1 MVNFASL
8 GLGQQ
13 VLTGQVI
20 LVTGGARGI
29 GAEAAR
35 TMAMLGAN
43 VVLADLS
50 ATGESVAE
58 AIRQAGGSAHFVP
71 VDIGT
76 EAGVAALVASAERR
90 FGAIDGVLNSAARL
104 KVDTVVDGAIDDW
117 DQTYSANLRGPVL
130 VAKHTLPGM
139 LARGRGTFMSLISL
153 EGMPFM
159 GAYCAQKMGL
169 RSMMLSL
176 GKEVPAGQGVSVFS
190 VVPGSVETPLLHEI
204 AHEMARRFGI
214 PVADVL
220 VSLASN
226 PGYDGLVPVAHAGAA
241 LAWFMV
247 NATQF
252 HGQVVDGYLPLSR
265 AGVIDVG
272 RQNRAEPATASTEHP
287 VPNPEFE
294 LQELLKIN
302 RSLENRIDE
311 RTRELRQLSEALQ
324 LESTRLRETN
334 ERLEQLSYEDAL
346 TGLANR
352 RYFDQTLAR
361 EFLRLGRHKA
371 QCSLIMVD
379 MDHFKAFNDSA
390 GHVAGDDCLRRIGAV
405 LRSVCMRASD
415 LAARYGG
422 EEFAVILPE
431 TSGAEASV
439 LAEYIRLAIAALQI
453 IHPDPLVAQHV
464 TASIGVATASV
475 ASLESAVALVTMA
488 DDKLYRAKAAGRNQV
503 MATVSA

>member
-1 MVNFASL
+1 MLNFASL

-35 TMAMLGAN
+35 TMAQLGAN

-50 ATGESVAE
+50 ATGEAVAE
-58 AIRQAGGSAHFVP
+58 AIRQAGGSAHFVA

-76 EAGVAALVASAERR
+76 EDGVADLVAAAERR
-90 FGAIDGVLNSAARL
+90 FGPIGGVLNSAARL
-104 KVDTVVDGAIDDW
+104 KMDTVIDGAIDDW
-117 DQTYSANLRGPVL
+117 DQTYRANLRGPVL
-130 VAKHTLPGM
+130 LAKHTLPGM
-139 LARGRGTFMSLISL
+139 LARRHGVFMSLISL

-159 GAYCAQKMGL
+159 GAYCAQKVGL

-190 VVPGSVETPLLHEI
+190 VVPGSVETPLVHEI
-204 AHEMARRFGI
+204 VHEMARRFGI
-214 PVADVL
+214 SVADVL
-220 VSLASN
+220 LSVARN
-226 PGYDGLVPVAHAGAA
+226 PGYDGLVPVAHVGAA

-247 NATQF
+247 HAAQF

-272 RQNRAEPATASTEHP
+272 RQSGAEPATPTTEHP

-311 RTRELRQLSEALQ
+311 RTRELRQ
-324 LESTRLRETN
+324 TN

-352 RYFDQTLAR
+352 RYFDQTMVR
-361 EFLRLGRHKA
+361 EFQRLGRLKA

-379 MDHFKAFNDSA
+379 IDHFKAFNDGA

-439 LAEYIRLAIAALQI
+439 LAERIRLGIAELQI
-453 IHPDPLVAQHV
+453 AHPDPLAAQHV
-464 TASIGVATASV
+464 TASFGVATAFV
-475 ASLESAVALVTMA
+475 AELTSAVVLVSLA
-488 DDKLYRAKAAGRNQV
+488 DDQLYRAKAAGRNQV

>member
-1 MVNFASL
+1 MNFASL
-8 GLGQQ
+8 GLGPQ

-20 LVTGGARGI
+20 LITGGARGI
-29 GAEAAR
+29 GAESAR
-35 TMAMLGAN
+35 TMARLGAK

-50 ATGESVAE
+50 ATGEAVAE
-58 AIRQAGGSAHFVP
+58 AIRQAGGSAHFVA

-76 EAGVAALVASAERR
+76 EAGVAELVAAAERR

-104 KVDTVVDGAIDDW
+104 KMDTVLDGPIDDW

-130 VAKHTLPGM
+130 LAKHTLPGM

-190 VVPGSVETPLLHEI
+190 VVPGSVDTPLAQEI

-214 PVADVL
+214 PVSDVL
-220 VSLASN
+220 VSLARN
-226 PGYDGLVPVAHAGAA
+226 PGYDGLVPVAHVGAA

-272 RQNRAEPATASTEHP
+272 RQNGAETAAAPTEHP
-287 VPNPEFE
+287 VPNPELE

-324 LESTRLRETN
+324 LESARLRETN

-352 RYFDQTLAR
+352 RYFDQAMAR
-361 EFLRLGRHKA
+361 EFLRLGRHRA
-371 QCSLIMVD
+371 LCSLIMVD
-379 MDHFKAFNDSA
+379 IDHFKAFNDSA
-390 GHVAGDDCLRRIGAV
+390 GHVAGDDCLRRVGAV
-405 LRSVCMRASD
+405 LRAVCMRASD

-439 LAEYIRLAIAALQI
+439 LAERIRLAIAALQI
-453 IHPDPLVAQHV
+453 AHPDPLVAQHV

-475 ASLESAVALVTMA
+475 ASLDSAVALVTMA
-488 DDKLYRAKAAGRNQV
+488 DEQLYRAKAAGRNRL
-503 MATVSA
+503 MAAVSP

>member
-1 MVNFASL
+1 LLNDALLGMAPQSL
-8 GLGQQ
+8 K
-13 VLTGQVI
+13 GQVI
-20 LVTGGARGI
+20 LVTGAARGI

-35 TMAMLGAN
+35 TMAMLGAD

-50 ATGESVAE
+50 ATGEAVAE
-58 AIRQAGGSAHFVP
+58 TICQAGGSAHFVA

-76 EAGVAALVASAERR
+76 ETGVADLVAAAERR
-90 FGAIDGVLNSAARL
+90 FGAIDGLLNSAARL
-104 KVDTVVDGAIDDW
+104 KMDTVVAGAIDDW
-117 DQTYSANLRGPVL
+117 DQTYRANLRGPVL
-130 VAKHTLPGM
+130 LAKHTLPGM

-190 VVPGSVETPLLHEI
+190 VVPGSVETPLAHEI

-220 VSLASN
+220 VSLARN

-272 RQNRAEPATASTEHP
+272 RQNGAEPATASTEHP

-324 LESTRLRETN
+324 LESARLRETN

-352 RYFDQTLAR
+352 RYFDQTLAC

-431 TSGAEASV
+431 TSAAEASV
-439 LAEYIRLAIAALQI
+439 LAERIRLAIAALQI
-453 IHPDPLVAQHV
+453 THPGPLVAQHV
-464 TASIGVATASV
+464 TASIGVATAFV
-475 ASLESAVALVTMA
+475 AELASPVALVTMA
-488 DDKLYRAKAAGRNQV
+488 DDQLYRAKAAGRNQV

>member
-1 MVNFASL
+1 MLNFASL
-8 GLGQQ
+8 GLGPK

-20 LVTGGARGI
+20 LVTGAARGI

-35 TMAMLGAN
+35 TMAMLGAK

-50 ATGESVAE
+50 ATGEAVAE
-58 AIRQAGGSAHFVP
+58 AIRQAGGSAQFVP

-76 EAGVAALVASAERR
+76 DAGVADLVAAAERR
-90 FGAIDGVLNSAARL
+90 FGVIDGVLNSAARL
-104 KVDTVVDGAIDDW
+104 KMDTVVDGAIDDW

-130 VAKHTLPGM
+130 LAKHTLPGM

-190 VVPGSVETPLLHEI
+190 VVPGSVETPLAHEI

-220 VSLASN
+220 VSLARN

-272 RQNRAEPATASTEHP
+272 RPNGAEPATASTEHP

-324 LESTRLRETN
+324 LESARLRETN

-431 TSGAEASV
+431 TSAAEAGV
-439 LAEYIRLAIAALQI
+439 LAERIRLAIAALHI
-453 IHPDPLVAQHV
+453 THPDPLVAQHV
-464 TASIGVATASV
+464 TASIGVATAFV
-475 ASLESAVALVTMA
+475 ASLDSAVALVTLA
-488 DDKLYRAKAAGRNQV
+488 DEQLYRAKAAGRNQV

>member
-1 MVNFASL
+1 L
-8 GLGQQ
+8 EQQ
-13 VLTGQVI
+13 AMTGQVI
-20 LVTGGARGI
+20 LVTGAARGI

-35 TMAMLGAN
+35 TMALLGAN

-50 ATGESVAE
+50 ATGETVAE
-58 AIRQAGGSAHFVP
+58 AVRQAGGSAHFVA

-76 EAGVAALVASAERR
+76 ETGVADLVAAAERR
-90 FGAIDGVLNSAARL
+90 FGVIDGVLNSAARL
-104 KVDTVVDGAIDDW
+104 KMDTVVEGAIDDW

-130 VAKHTLPGM
+130 LAKHTLPGM
-139 LARGRGTFMSLISL
+139 IARKRGTFMSLISL

-190 VVPGSVETPLLHEI
+190 VVPGSVETPLAHEI
-204 AHEMARRFGI
+204 AQEMARRFGI
-214 PVADVL
+214 SVEDVL
-220 VSLASN
+220 VSLARN

-265 AGVIDVG
+265 AGIIDVG
-272 RQNRAEPATASTEHP
+272 RQSGAKLAKESSDHP
-287 VPNPEFE
+287 VPNPELE
-294 LQELLKIN
+294 LEELLKIN

-324 LESTRLRETN
+324 AESSRLRQTN

-361 EFLRLGRHKA
+361 EFQRLRRQQA

-379 MDHFKAFNDSA
+379 VDHFKAFNDSA
-390 GHVAGDDCLRRIGAV
+390 GHVAGDECLRRIGAV
-405 LRSVCMRASD
+405 LHSVCMRTSD

-422 EEFAVILPE
+422 EEFAVILPG

-439 LAEYIRLAIAALQI
+439 LAERIRLAIAALQI
-453 IHPDPLVAQHV
+453 THPDPLVAQYV
-464 TASIGVATASV
+464 TVSLGVATAFV
-475 ASLESAVALVTMA
+475 AELTSTVALVSLA
-488 DDKLYRAKAAGRNQV
+488 DEQLYNAKAAGRNQV
-503 MATVSA
+503 MATNA